1 MSLIDTV
8 FAAIPASILGD
19 WGQNLAYIKQTT
31 ATYNSSTGT
40 VTSSNT
46 NITIR
51 AVISRANPEEFE
63 GYYQTNDLKV
73 VIGNAELGDYYPNI
87 RDTIQYTEAG
97 TTKTGRIID
106 VKTYRGDQP
115 ILHSL
120 LVRPQ

>member
-19 WGQNLAYIKQTT
+19 WGQNLTYIKQTA
-31 ATYNSSTGT
+31 ATYNSTTGT
-40 VTSSNT
+40 VSSSNI

>member
-1 MSLIDTV
+1 
-8 FAAIPASILGD
+8 
-19 WGQNLAYIKQTT
+19 
-31 ATYNSSTGT
+31 
-40 VTSSNT
+40 
-46 NITIR
+46 
-51 AVISRANPEEFE
+51 
-63 GYYQTNDLKV
+63 